1 MFIQLVLMELK
12 SFYRNPGI
20 IFWAFGFPLLMAGV
34 LGSAF
39 SNKKESIRKIGIVG
53 ENSIQLVSQYKSISV
68 PENSYSQYE
77 FTSITE
83 EEAIKKM
90 KRGELQ
96 LYLESSNNDLIYYFD
111 PSNSESYQSYLLL
124 EKLLNKSN
132 ISSGKI
138 VSINTKGSRY
148 VDFLIPGLLALGI
161 MNSCIWGSGWTL
173 IEFRIKKL
181 MRRMMATPLPKW
193 IFLMSHVFTR
203 FILSGLEFIFLI
215 IFSYLMYDVQIQ
227 GSYLAMILCFFSGN
241 FAFSGVAILF
251 SSRASNTQV
260 ANGLINLI
268 TFPMTICSGVFFSYH
283 NFPEQA
289 EKFIRYFPLTLIA
302 DSIRSIYNEGAQL
315 TDVILP
321 VIILNIIG
329 AIFFTIGL
337 KVYKWD

>member
-1 MFIQLVLMELK
+1 MFFQLVLMELK

-53 ENSIQLVSQYKSISV
+53 ENSIQLVSQYKSISI

-77 FTSITE
+77 FISITE

-96 LYLESSNNDLIYYFD
+96 LYLESPTNDLIYYFD
-111 PSNSESYQSYLLL
+111 PSNSESYQSYLLV
-124 EKLLNKSN
+124 ERLLNKTN

-215 IFSYLMYDVQIQ
+215 IFSYFMYDVQIQ
-227 GSYLAMILCFFSGN
+227 GSYLAMILCFF
-241 FAFSGVAILF
+241 
-251 SSRASNTQV
+251 
-260 ANGLINLI
+260 
-268 TFPMTICSGVFFSYH
+268 
-283 NFPEQA
+283 
-289 EKFIRYFPLTLIA
+289 
-302 DSIRSIYNEGAQL
+302 
-315 TDVILP
+315 
-321 VIILNIIG
+321 
-329 AIFFTIGL
+329 
-337 KVYKWD
+337 

>member
-1 MFIQLVLMELK
+1 MFFQLVLMELK

-20 IFWAFGFPLLMAGV
+20 IFWAFGFPLLMAGA

-39 SNKKESIRKIGIVG
+39 SNKKESIRKIGIIG
-53 ENSIQLVSQYKSISV
+53 ENSIELVSQYKMIPV
-68 PENSYSQYE
+68 PENSFSQYE
-77 FTSITE
+77 FIPITE
-83 EEAIKKM
+83 ENAIIKM

-96 LYLESSNNDLIYYFD
+96 LYLTSSNNNLIYYFD
-111 PSNSESYQSYLLL
+111 PSNSESYQSYLLVDR
-124 EKLLNKSN
+124 LLNKTN
-132 ISSGKI
+132 IPPGKI
-138 VSINTKGSRY
+138 ISINTKGSRY

-215 IFSYLMYDVQIQ
+215 IFSYLMFDVQIQ

-241 FAFSGVAILF
+241 FAFSGIAILF
-251 SSRASNTQV
+251 SSRASSTQV
-260 ANGLINLI
+260 ANGLINLV

-283 NFPEQA
+283 NFPEVA
-289 EKFIRYFPLTLIA
+289 EKIIRYFPLTLIA

>member
-1 MFIQLVLMELK
+1 MFFELVLMELK

-39 SNKKESIRKIGIVG
+39 SNKKDSIRKIGIIG
-53 ENSIQLVSQYKSISV
+53 ENSIALVSQYQMIPI
-68 PENSYSQYE
+68 PENSFSQFE
-77 FTSITE
+77 FISISQDD
-83 EEAIKKM
+83 AIKKM
-90 KRGELQ
+90 KRGELH
-96 LYLESSNNDLIYYFD
+96 LYLESAKNDLIYYFD
-111 PSNSESYQSYLLL
+111 PSNSESYQSYLLV
-124 EKLLNKSN
+124 ERLLNKSD
-132 ISSGKI
+132 IPSGKI
-138 VSINTKGSRY
+138 ISINTKGSRY

-203 FILSGLEFIFLI
+203 FILSGLEFVFLI
-215 IFSYLMYDVQIQ
+215 IFSYFMYDVHIQ
-227 GSYLAMILCFFSGN
+227 GSYLAIIVCFFSGN
-241 FAFSGVAILF
+241 FAFSGIAILF
-251 SSRASNTQV
+251 SSRAASTQV
-260 ANGLINLI
+260 ANGLINLV

-283 NFPEQA
+283 NFPEAA
-289 EKFIRYFPLTLIA
+289 EKIIQYFPLTLIA

-315 TDVILP
+315 SDVAIP
-321 VIILNIIG
+321 AIILNIIG
-329 AIFFTIGL
+329 TVFFTLGL